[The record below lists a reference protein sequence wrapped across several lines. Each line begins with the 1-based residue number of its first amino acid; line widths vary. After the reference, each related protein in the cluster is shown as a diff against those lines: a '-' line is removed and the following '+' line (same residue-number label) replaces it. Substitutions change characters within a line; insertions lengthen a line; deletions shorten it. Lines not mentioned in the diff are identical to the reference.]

1 VVEYSK
7 KEEVFMGII
16 VAAGFELLIG
26 AAVGFAFFIIGL
38 FLKQIIVFDSIALGI
53 IAGFSAHGLLHVNTV
68 LAIIIGIATF
78 GILLCLQMTKA
89 GFWIIGTILSV
100 LWGFIFAF
108 VAWSIT
114 DRNSFWT
121 YGVWIAGA
129 LVIMLLHL
137 WSRKI

>member
-1 VVEYSK
+1 
-7 KEEVFMGII
+7 MGII

-38 FLKQIIVFDSIALGI
+38 FLKQIIIFDSIALGI
-53 IAGFSAHGLLHVNTV
+53 VAGFSAHGLLHVNMV
-68 LAIIIGIATF
+68 LAIIIGIAVF
-78 GILLCLQMTKA
+78 GIMLFLQMTKV
-89 GFWIIGTILSV
+89 GFWIIGLIMSG
-100 LWGFIFAF
+100 LWGFIFGA

-114 DRNSFWT
+114 DRNPFWT

-137 WSRKI
+137 WSRKNMNT

>member
-1 VVEYSK
+1 ME
-7 KEEVFMGII
+7 II

-38 FLKQIIVFDSIALGI
+38 FLKQIIIFDSIALGI
-53 IAGFSAHGLLHVNTV
+53 IAGFTAHGLLHVNMV
-68 LAIIIGIATF
+68 LAIIIGIAVF
-78 GILLCLQMTKA
+78 GIMLFLQMTKV
-89 GFWIIGTILSV
+89 GFWIIGLIMSG
-100 LWGFIFAF
+100 LWGFIFGA

-114 DRNSFWT
+114 DRNPFWT

-137 WSRKI
+137 WSRKNMDI

>member
-1 VVEYSK
+1 
-7 KEEVFMGII
+7 MGII

-26 AAVGFAFFIIGL
+26 VAVGFAFFIIGL
-38 FLKQIIVFDSIALGI
+38 FLKQIIIFDSIALGI
-53 IAGFSAHGLLHVNTV
+53 VAGFSAHGLLHVNMV
-68 LAIIIGIATF
+68 LAIIIGIAAF
-78 GILLCLQMTKA
+78 GILLFLQMTKV
-89 GFWIIGTILSV
+89 GFWIIGLIMSA

-114 DRNSFWT
+114 DQNPFWT

-137 WSRKI
+137 WSRKNMNT

>member
-1 VVEYSK
+1 
-7 KEEVFMGII
+7 MGII

-53 IAGFSAHGLLHVNTV
+53 VAGFTAHGLLHVNTV
-68 LAIIIGIATF
+68 LAIIIGIAVF
-78 GILLCLQMTKA
+78 GIMLFLQMTKV
-89 GFWIIGTILSV
+89 GFWIIGLIMSG
-100 LWGFIFAF
+100 LWGFIFGA

-114 DRNSFWT
+114 DRNPFWT

-137 WSRKI
+137 WSRKNMNT